1 MQATLF
7 QILKPEPPKSIA
19 DRGRLLYSSKVIHPF
34 SRKKLTAEIYS
45 KMIIIGEE
53 HIPFS
58 FEIRFF
64 VKDNTIE
71 FDCQ

>member
-1 MQATLF
+1 M
-7 QILKPEPPKSIA
+7 A

-34 SRKKLTAEIYS
+34 SKKKLTAEIYS

-58 FEIRFF
+58 FQIRFF
-64 VKDNTIE
+64 IKENTIE
-71 FDCQ
+71 FDSQETLLVL